1 MMERDMTAGR
11 PAKIILNF
19 TVPIFIGNIFQQLYS
34 MVDTVI
40 VGKFVGNEALAA
52 VGACG
57 TLMFLIL
64 GFLLGLT
71 AGFTVITAQHYGAGN
86 MGAVRKSVASASV
99 LSAVVSVLIT
109 VLSMTMMK
117 HVLNWMNT
125 PSDMYREA
133 YGYIMVICGG
143 IAAQVLYNLLAG
155 ILRAVGDSKRPLYF
169 LILAAVLNIFLDLL
183 FIIVFRMGAAGAAY
197 ATVISQGVSGVLC
210 LIYIIRKMPELHPCR
225 EDWKMD
231 KSLAKWQLKIGI
243 PMALQFSITA
253 VGTIVVQ
260 SALNILG
267 SVAVAGFAAA
277 NKIEQIVTQAY
288 VAIGTTMATYCAQNT
303 GAKKLDR
310 VKAGF
315 RSATWIGIVY
325 AVITGAVI
333 IAAGKYMTVLFVS
346 ENVKEITA
354 YVDIYLKCVGL
365 SFIPLVFVNVFRNG
379 IQGMGFGM
387 LPMLAGVAELVGRS
401 AAALTASR
409 FGCYAGIC
417 LASPAA
423 WLLAGALL
431 VCMYFSIM
439 KRKI

>member
-1 MMERDMTAGR
+1 ME
-11 PAKIILNF
+11 
-19 TVPIFIGNIFQQLYS
+19 
-34 MVDTVI
+34 
-40 VGKFVGNEALAA
+40 
-52 VGACG
+52 
-57 TLMFLIL
+57 
-64 GFLLGLT
+64 
-71 AGFTVITAQHYGAGN
+71 
-86 MGAVRKSVASASV
+86 AVRKSVASASI

-109 VLSMTMMK
+109 ILSMAMMK
-117 HVLNWMNT
+117 HVLSWMNT
-125 PSDMYREA
+125 PPDMYREA
-133 YGYIMVICGG
+133 YGFIMVICGG
-143 IAAQVLYNLLAG
+143 ITAQVLYNLLAG

-303 GAKKLDR
+303 GARKLDR

-315 RSATWIGIVY
+315 CSAAWIGMVY

-333 IAAGKYMTVLFVS
+333 IFAGKYMTVLFVS

-387 LPMLAGVAELVGRS
+387 LPMLAGVAELIGRS
-401 AAALTASR
+401 AAALTASHY
-409 FGCYAGIC
+409 GSYAGIC

-431 VCMYFSIM
+431 VCMYFFIM